1 MHLSLITALSLSFVA
16 LSFQQNAAPSLKDLL
31 AEQKNLTSF
40 TNFLTNSLPDLLSEL
55 EAQEESRQPVT
66 ILAPSNAAFDK
77 IPYYSVI
84 GPAWGSGNLDA
95 QREIMK
101 YHILPGDITTDVL
114 LPTFQYF
121 PTWLTNS
128 NFANVTNGQR
138 VGAVMQGGK
147 LLFFVSGTSNRSP
160 STVTDLKFAG
170 GFVLLQKRLERLAQ
184 RACHEADRSPKY
196 GPHPRFP
203 PHPTRVL
210 CHHLRQIQHRL
221 RTNHDKLF
229 PGRRL
234 RKQKRFPDL
243 SHQWRQGYHH
253 LRSK

>member
-1 MHLSLITALSLSFVA
+1 MHHSFLITLFFSFVA
-16 LSFQQNAAPSLKDLL
+16 LSVQQDAPPSLKDLL
-31 AEQKNLTSF
+31 AKQANLTSF
-40 TNFLTNSLPDLLSEL
+40 HDLLTKSLPDLLSQL
-55 EAQEESRQPVT
+55 EVQEGSGQPVT

-101 YHILPGDITTDVL
+101 YHILPGDIRTNVL

-128 NFANVTNGQR
+128 TFANVTDGQR

-147 LLFFVSGTSNRSP
+147 LLFFVSGESNRSP
-160 STVTDLKFAG
+160 STMRDLKFAG
-170 GFVLLQKRLERLAQ
+170 GFVIHSSMHSIAP
-184 RACHEADRSPKY
+184 CHEAKSCFQDY
-196 GPHPRFP
+196 PHPRFL
-203 PHPTRVL
+203 PHSTGVF
-210 CHHLRQIQHRL
+210 CDHFRQIQQGF
-221 RTNHDKLF
+221 RTIYGEFL

-234 RKQKRFPDL
+234 QQQKCVLHL
-243 SHQWRQGYHH
+243 SHQ
-253 LRSK
+253 

>member
-1 MHLSLITALSLSFVA
+1 MHLSLVFASCLSFIA
-16 LSFQQNAAPSLKDLL
+16 LSFQQDAAPSLKDLL
-31 AEQKNLTSF
+31 AEQTNLTSF
-40 TNFLTNSLPDLLSEL
+40 SEFLTDSLPDLLSEL
-55 EAQEESRQPVT
+55 ETQQESGQPIT

-128 NFANVTNGQR
+128 TFANVTNGQR

-147 LLFFVSGTSNRSP
+147 LLFWVSGTSNRSP
-160 STVTDLKFAG
+160 STIRDLKFAG
-170 GFVLLQKRLERLAQ
+170 GFVL
-184 RACHEADRSPKY
+184 P
-196 GPHPRFP
+196 
-203 PHPTRVL
+203 
-210 CHHLRQIQHRL
+210 
-221 RTNHDKLF
+221 
-229 PGRRL
+229 
-234 RKQKRFPDL
+234 L
-243 SHQWRQGYHH
+243 STP
-253 LRSK
+253 